1 MLIIKKTISFCAAFA
16 LIVSLLPVASAA
28 AAPNPSAA
36 SAVVMTGD
44 GQLLY
49 EKNGSSRAL
58 IASTTKL
65 MTALVTLENTQL
77 NELVDI
83 KPE

>member
-1 MLIIKKTISFCAAFA
+1 MLIIKKTISICVA
-16 LIVSLLPVASAA
+16 LTLMLALLPSAA
-28 AAPNPSAA
+28 AAAPSPSAA

-49 EKNGSSRAL
+49 DKNGQARAL

-65 MTALVTLENTQL
+65 MTAIVVLENAEL
-77 NELVDI
+77 NELANMCC
-83 KPE
+83 

>member
-1 MLIIKKTISFCAAFA
+1 MLA
-16 LIVSLLPVASAA
+16 LLPGAAA
-28 AAPNPSAA
+28 AAPSPSAA

-49 EKNGSSRAL
+49 DKNGQARAL

-65 MTALVTLENTQL
+65 MTAIVVLENAKL

-83 KPE
+83 RP